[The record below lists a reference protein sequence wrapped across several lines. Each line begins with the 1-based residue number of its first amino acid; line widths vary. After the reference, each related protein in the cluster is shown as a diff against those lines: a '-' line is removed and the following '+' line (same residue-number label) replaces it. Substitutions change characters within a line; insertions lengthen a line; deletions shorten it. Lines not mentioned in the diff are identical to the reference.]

1 MRNLKYLFAFLYSFT
16 LSCIYAQT
24 YTATIGAT
32 IDLTGANAT
41 CATATTAASPNRVSV
56 VVTGLSSSLS
66 STLALGKIVISLD
79 NSCTGSSANLNLVKI
94 FIKSPNGTCQQIY
107 NGGLTTT
114 ATGTHVLS
122 FVSGTSCANIPSTAN
137 SSGDPSVSGTAG
149 IYSAYDGTSTVDLT
163 SLFSGQDPNGT
174 WSIYFSE
181 STTSEPCLV
190 SASLVFGNPTVSNQT
205 ANGDNCVSAVN
216 WDGSPMC
223 ASTNTKTPSSNM
235 PGWAGPG
242 AATFGTF
249 AGGATCAWNG
259 NNDNDTWIKFTAQG
273 TTVCINV
280 SGLDQNT
287 QSIVVT
293 DPNTDGD
300 NNACTGAGSGQYW
313 TLASCPRTAPAL
325 YGSTAGTQNNQNH
338 CFPAIPGKVYYLVV
352 DGNGGAESP
361 FFINGVLGTSFVLP
375 LELNEFTYSCNFNN
389 IKLNW
394 STLTE
399 INNDYFTILG
409 SSDGNEWF
417 EIGIVDAE
425 GNSLNLMNYSFQVPT
440 QYSNL
445 KYFKLAQTDFNGSKT
460 YSSIIYTDCESY
472 NQIDFFPNPF
482 SDELNFKINS
492 NEPVYYEITSVLG
505 QILNSGFVN
514 KENNRIY
521 LSNLASDIYFI
532 KINNSKTYKLIKQ

>member
-242 AATFGTF
+242 AATFGTL
-249 AGGATCAWNG
+249 
-259 NNDNDTWIKFTAQG
+259 QEE
-273 TTVCINV
+273 
-280 SGLDQNT
+280 Q
-287 QSIVVT
+287 
-293 DPNTDGD
+293 
-300 NNACTGAGSGQYW
+300 
-313 TLASCPRTAPAL
+313 
-325 YGSTAGTQNNQNH
+325 H
-338 CFPAIPGKVYYLVV
+338 
-352 DGNGGAESP
+352 
-361 FFINGVLGTSFVLP
+361 VL
-375 LELNEFTYSCNFNN
+375 
-389 IKLNW
+389 
-394 STLTE
+394 
-399 INNDYFTILG
+399 
-409 SSDGNEWF
+409 
-417 EIGIVDAE
+417 
-425 GNSLNLMNYSFQVPT
+425 
-440 QYSNL
+440 
-445 KYFKLAQTDFNGSKT
+445 
-460 YSSIIYTDCESY
+460 
-472 NQIDFFPNPF
+472 
-482 SDELNFKINS
+482 
-492 NEPVYYEITSVLG
+492 
-505 QILNSGFVN
+505 
-514 KENNRIY
+514 
-521 LSNLASDIYFI
+521 
-532 KINNSKTYKLIKQ
+532 